1 MDFYHVRSL
10 SLSLH
15 NRYVNFLY
23 RSKSLRTPSN
33 MLVVNLA
40 IFDFIM
46 MFDMPM
52 FLMNTW
58 NQSPMPGG
66 ALCDVYAVFGSI
78 SGIGAAITNAA
89 IALDRFK

>member
-1 MDFYHVRSL
+1 
-10 SLSLH
+10 
-15 NRYVNFLY
+15 
-23 RSKSLRTPSN
+23 

-52 FLMNTW
+52 FLVNTY
-58 NQSPMPGG
+58 NQSPIGG
-66 ALCDVYAVFGSI
+66 GTYCDVYAVFGSI

-89 IALDRFK
+89 IALDRYR